1 MTQAPAFG
9 LLHHGVGH
17 GMWEV
22 FLQTGSQPQHFGFL
36 FAAEGHHLSHPGTG
50 VGQGAGL
57 VENDGVGR
65 SHRLQELAALDS
77 DMGPSRLPHGGE
89 DGQRHSQFQCAGEVH
104 HQHRQSPCHI
114 PGEDEAQQTPY
125 KGIGHQLVRQI
136 GSLALSLRLHL
147 LRLLNHVNDL
157 VIAALTGGLLHLQH
171 TLTLLHHSAGIDCAS
186 GALGYRDGLAGEGR
200 LIDGDLPLQ
209 HQAVHGDDASGADD
223 YRIPRLDLGHRNQH
237 FALGCAQPDPV
248 HIQRHAPGQI
258 RHRFLPC
265 PLLQQL
271 THLQQEHDGAG
282 GIKVA
287 PERRDG
293 NGQGVQQFHLDAA
306 AQQAAH
312 APPHKGD
319 HVPEYAG
326 KAQRRRE
333 KQGAGGLAH
342 HLCHQL
348 LLKFPVQRPAA
359 VGGQRGGL
367 LRLLPGKMP
376 NFVQHGL
383 ASPIVVQD
391 DAAGSLMDG
400 DLSAP

>member
-1 MTQAPAFG
+1 M
-9 LLHHGVGH
+9 
-17 GMWEV
+17 
-22 FLQTGSQPQHFGFL
+22 
-36 FAAEGHHLSHPGTG
+36 
-50 VGQGAGL
+50 
-57 VENDGVGR
+57 
-65 SHRLQELAALDS
+65 
-77 DMGPSRLPHGGE
+77 
-89 DGQRHSQFQCAGEVH
+89 
-104 HQHRQSPCHI
+104 
-114 PGEDEAQQTPY
+114 
-125 KGIGHQLVRQI
+125 
-136 GSLALSLRLHL
+136 
-147 LRLLNHVNDL
+147 NDL

-209 HQAVHGDDASGADD
+209 HQTVHGDDASGADD

-359 VGGQRGGL
+359 VGGQRCGP